1 MLAAPV
7 FWRTIRT
14 STLESPVMDS
24 RNRLESS
31 LYNIKGTI
39 LLRRCYAACNHFSF
53 AIKYPNTF
61 ILHRHY
67 NHDIMYSVGLI
78 SQAVGNVLHR
88 LFLRLLN
95 KIHIIRNNLEGPFRS
110 SLVLKP

>member
-53 AIKYPNTF
+53 AIKYPNTYCTGITIM
-61 ILHRHY
+61 ILC
-67 NHDIMYSVGLI
+67 ILLGLF
-78 SQAVGNVLHR
+78 R
-88 LFLRLLN
+88 RLL
-95 KIHIIRNNLEGPFRS
+95 EMS
-110 SLVLKP
+110 SIGCS